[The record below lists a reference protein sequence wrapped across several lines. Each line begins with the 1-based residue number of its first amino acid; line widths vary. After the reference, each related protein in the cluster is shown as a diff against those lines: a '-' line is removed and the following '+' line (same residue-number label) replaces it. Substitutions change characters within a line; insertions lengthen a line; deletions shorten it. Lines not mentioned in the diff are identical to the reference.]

1 MGARIRHGF
10 HKASARPWR
19 QHLELQW
26 RLPPPGKWNLFLSCA
41 KLESSFD
48 LAVMDP
54 PGVCPHLFSG
64 RKVSSPCCCSGATEL
79 AIVFNWTKEDQ
90 FQKNLLDDGT
100 VYIYILYNIIS
111 PVHTWSV
118 SDITC
123 PDQQFTRNRRSDVA
137 QLSHRGLPQAEQVLV
152 VWFSETAKSY
162 TAATGAG
169 RSQLA
174 VMLTVKNESHRYEM
188 IWR

>member
-100 VYIYILYNIIS
+100 VYIYYITLYHLSIHGVFQIPRAPTSNS
-111 PVHTWSV
+111 P
-118 SDITC
+118 
-123 PDQQFTRNRRSDVA
+123 
-137 QLSHRGLPQAEQVLV
+137 
-152 VWFSETAKSY
+152 ETAAAMSRNSR
-162 TAATGAG
+162 TAACHK
-169 RSQLA
+169 RSKSLSSGSVKQPKATQLLL
-174 VMLTVKNESHRYEM
+174 VQVGHNWLSC
-188 IWR
+188 